1 MEEELIKK
9 IKSKFILNHL
19 FNYIKGNNFKLK
31 LFIYSKSIQNKLD
44 LNIIYIELYLKK
56 IGFNLDNYLY
66 IKSTNKDILNNSYQK
81 FLSENKFNK
90 VKFEN
95 ILYEILKKKE
105 NEYINDDNKNEYND
119 KIIDINSPLF
129 ELISKTK
136 NFEQYTIY
144 IFQKNNAKI
153 NDEYK

>member
-19 FNYIKGNNFKLK
+19 FNYIKDNNFKLK

-44 LNIIYIELYLKK
+44 LNVIYTELYLKK

-105 NEYINDDNKNEYND
+105 NEDINDENKNEYND

-129 ELISKTK
+129 
-136 NFEQYTIY
+136 
-144 IFQKNNAKI
+144 
-153 NDEYK
+153 